1 MGKRHRGLKRELG
14 GPPQAPEEA
23 DRARSKDGPT
33 TLKGGVGGGGAAPGF
48 PPPSPRLAEGRAV
61 RDGEVPDPRVSA
73 LGRLGPGR
81 RPGTSLSGAF
91 RGAGGVNR

>member
-33 TLKGGVGGGGAAPGF
+33 TLKGGVGGRGGGARLPPAF
-48 PPPSPRLAEGRAV
+48 PQAR
-61 RDGEVPDPRVSA
+61 
-73 LGRLGPGR
+73 
-81 RPGTSLSGAF
+81 
-91 RGAGGVNR
+91 

>member
-33 TLKGGVGGGGAAPGF
+33 TLKGGACGGGGRPASP
-48 PPPSPRLAEGRAV
+48 PRLPPSSLKGGLWEMERSPI
-61 RDGEVPDPRVSA
+61 
-73 LGRLGPGR
+73 PGS
-81 RPGTSLSGAF
+81 PLW
-91 RGAGGVNR
+91 AG